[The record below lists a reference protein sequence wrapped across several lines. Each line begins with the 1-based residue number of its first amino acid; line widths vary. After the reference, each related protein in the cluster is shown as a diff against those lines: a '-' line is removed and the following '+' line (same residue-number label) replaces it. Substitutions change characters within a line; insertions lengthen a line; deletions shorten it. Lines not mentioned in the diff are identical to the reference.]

1 MIKGMHGLVFT
12 PEAEAARTF
21 IKDKLGLAHVDAGD
35 GWLIFDVPK
44 GEFAVHP
51 GTDTHHEISFWCDDI
66 DGTISSGPHHQDS
79 GESKIR
85 ESTAGGSR
93 KPSFD
98 GKACGCSSKHLC
110 GLTAW
115 NT

>member
-21 IKDKLGLAHVDAGD
+21 MKDKLGLAHVDAGD

-66 DGTISSGPHHQDS
+66 DGTVK
-79 GESKIR
+79 ELR
-85 ESTAGGSR
+85 EKGVSFKSPIKNEGFGLVTTFELPGGVEIMLYEPR
-93 KPSFD
+93 HPQP
-98 GKACGCSSKHLC
+98 
-110 GLTAW
+110 
-115 NT
+115 